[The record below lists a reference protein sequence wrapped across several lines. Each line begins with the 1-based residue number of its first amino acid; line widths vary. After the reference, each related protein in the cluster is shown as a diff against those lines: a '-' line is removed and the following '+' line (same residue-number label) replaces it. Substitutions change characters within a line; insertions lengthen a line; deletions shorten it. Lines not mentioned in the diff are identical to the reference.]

1 MEVRPPA
8 GGRTS
13 PKNKN
18 KTNKKPVAIYP
29 PGYFQDIPFCA
40 IWDEKCGDGKLKIGI
55 KSFQLKTRLQY
66 GQNDLPAKL
75 FFCLASP

>member
-1 MEVRPPA
+1 MEVRPHA
-8 GGRTS
+8 GGLTA
-13 PKNKN
+13 PKLKN
-18 KTNKKPVAIYP
+18 KTNKTAVAISTA
-29 PGYFQDIPFCA
+29 GYCQDMPFLQYRHFPC
-40 IWDEKCGDGKLKIGI
+40 KNKKLKIGI